1 MAKAKGAAYRTTAQ
15 RLADAELHLNRLRE
29 KNRKEDTRR
38 KILVG
43 AMMLAKAENSPQ
55 IRQQLLTEIDNRL
68 ATGHRDRRLFIDY
81 GIGPIRG
88 LYGATLHP
96 AEEQPPG
103 WAEGLLWKK
112 KPLQRSTDRY
122 GNVIGAS

>member
-1 MAKAKGAAYRTTAQ
+1 MAKAKGSVYRTTAQ

-43 AMMLAKAENSPQ
+43 AMMLAETENNPKVR
-55 IRQQLLTEIDNRL
+55 RQVLTGIDNKL

-81 GIGPIRG
+81 GIGPLRG

-96 AEEQPPG
+96 AEKQPPG
-103 WAEGLLWKK
+103 WAEELVWKK

-122 GNVIGAS
+122 GNVTGAS